1 MAAVMARYVKPE
13 LSIRTCL
20 GVLRLA
26 GHYDWDRLDH
36 VCRYAIAPVES
47 TEAAA
52 EEGRLLPSAMALRG
66 FLPNAH
72 IAGCNVEFLRIHTAE
87 RLGRAI
93 TICAVIARRSMLLIL
108 SCWVGFAPI
117 RKARLPTAH

>member
-52 EEGRLLPSAMALRG
+52 EAAG
-66 FLPNAH
+66 FYFQRWRFGDFFRTLTL
-72 IAGCNVEFLRIHTAE
+72 GCNVEFLRIHTAE